1 VLGNLGF
8 IHEYKHHLHI
18 KKCCNLRKVLNI
30 FKEKH
35 PFQNMVETRVKVG
48 DLMTRNFIW
57 VTPETNLKKCA
68 KTMIKK
74 RVGSLIVKEK
84 NLQKLHGIITEKD
97 VVWAVVKKSKKDLAN
112 ILVKD
117 IMKRKVV
124 TIKPSA
130 DITEA
135 LRKIRKK
142 KIRRIPVVENKK
154 VIGMLTTKDI
164 FKISPD
170 LFTSMAETMKIREET
185 NKLKRHQRRRPR
197 KLDFCEECGEQ
208 DLLTNING
216 TWICSSCYEKR

>member
-1 VLGNLGF
+1 
-8 IHEYKHHLHI
+8 
-18 KKCCNLRKVLNI
+18 
-30 FKEKH
+30 
-35 PFQNMVETRVKVG
+35 MVETRVKVG

-57 VTPETNLKKCA
+57 VTPETDLKRCA

-84 NLQKLHGIITEKD
+84 DSQKLRGIITEKD
-97 VVWAVVKKSKKDLAN
+97 IVWAVVKKSKKDLAN

-135 LRKIRKK
+135 LTKIKK
-142 KIRRIPVVENKK
+142 KKKRKLPVVENNK

-170 LFTSMAETMKIREET
+170 LFESLAETVKIREET
-185 NKLKRHQRRRPR
+185 NKLKRHQRGRPR

-208 DLLTNING
+208 DLLTNISDS
-216 TWICSSCYEKR
+216 WICSSCYEKR

>member
-1 VLGNLGF
+1 M
-8 IHEYKHHLHI
+8 ES
-18 KKCCNLRKVLNI
+18 
-30 FKEKH
+30 
-35 PFQNMVETRVKVG
+35 RVKVG
-48 DLMTRNFIW
+48 DLMTRNFMW
-57 VTPETNLKKCA
+57 VTPETNLRKCA

-84 NLQKLHGIITEKD
+84 NSDKLRGIITEKD
-97 VVWAVVKKSKKDLAN
+97 IVWAVIKKSKKDLAN

-135 LRKIRKK
+135 LKKIKK
-142 KIRRIPVVENKK
+142 KKTRRLPVVENKK

-170 LFTSMAETMKIREET
+170 LFASIAETMKIREET
-185 NKLKRHQRRRPR
+185 DKLKKHQRNKPR
-197 KLDFCEECGEQ
+197 KLGICEECGEQ
-208 DLLTNING
+208 DLLTEIDSN
-216 TWICSSCYEKR
+216 WICSTCYEKR